1 MGERRFFP
9 LKLLP
14 SMPNHKKKIV
24 IVAGP
29 TASGKTSLAIRLAT
43 LFHGEIVSADS
54 IQIYRSM
61 DIGSAKPA
69 EAEKARIY
77 HHMIDIRD
85 PDEDYS
91 VGDYVR
97 EARSV
102 IERIIKKGTLPFVV
116 GGTGLYIRGL
126 LGGLVDL
133 PPSDPDLRA
142 ELFRQLQE
150 SGPSALYERLN
161 RLDSESAL
169 RIGAH
174 NASRIVRALEIL
186 ELTGRRMSELID
198 EHVFRERPYDALF
211 VCIAPTREVLYE
223 RIDNRVENMINTGL
237 LQEVTNL
244 RSMGYGS
251 ELKSM
256 QSLGY
261 RHAAMILDGKA
272 DAEEAVRLMK
282 RDTRHYAKRQL
293 TWFRS
298 ESDAKWFDPFNI
310 SAIEVFVEN
319 FLGQDCPGRDFLPV
333 MPTDPI
339 KRF

>member
-1 MGERRFFP
+1 MSNR
-9 LKLLP
+9 
-14 SMPNHKKKIV
+14 KKKIV
-24 IVAGP
+24 VVAGP
-29 TASGKTSLAIRLAT
+29 TASGKTSLGIRLAT
-43 LFHGEIVSADS
+43 LFEGEIVSADS
-54 IQIYRSM
+54 IQIYRGM
-61 DIGSAKPA
+61 DIGSAKPTRD
-69 EAEKARIY
+69 EKARIY

-102 IERIIKKGTLPFVV
+102 VETLFAKGRIPFVV

-126 LGGLVDL
+126 LGGMVDL
-133 PPSDPDLRA
+133 PAADPDLRA
-142 ELFRQLQE
+142 ELFRQMSE
-150 SGPSALYERLN
+150 SGQSALYERLA
-161 RLDSESAL
+161 RVDYASAL

-174 NASRIVRALEIL
+174 NASRIIRALEIF

-198 EHVFRERPYDALF
+198 EHIFRDRPYEALF
-211 VCIAPTREVLYE
+211 LCITPAREVLYE
-223 RIDNRVENMINTGL
+223 RIDNRVENMLNTGL
-237 LQEVTNL
+237 LQEVANL

-251 ELKSM
+251 GLKSM

-261 RHAAMILDGKA
+261 RHAGMILDGEA
-272 DAEEAVRLMK
+272 DAEEGARLMK

-298 ESDAKWFDPFNI
+298 EADAKWFDPFNI

-319 FLGQDCPGRDFLPV
+319 FLGQQC
-333 MPTDPI
+333 
-339 KRF
+339 